1 MKALKVFIFVIV
13 MGTAAGGLL
22 AGVDSFTRSTIE
34 RNKDLKLKSAVLD
47 VLEIGYDKENILSV
61 FGDNVK
67 EKKIDKYVFYTSKE
81 GAVAFRFEG
90 PGLWGPIAGIASVN
104 PDLKTIKTI
113 KIIHQEETPGL
124 GGRIGEEGFL
134 GQFRGKEF
142 FPKIVFMPQGKAS
155 GKNEVD
161 AITGAT
167 GSSKAL
173 EKLLNEALEKNIE
186 ALKKG
191 A

>member
-1 MKALKVFIFVIV
+1 MKTLKIFIFVMV

-67 EKKIDKYVFYTSKE
+67 EKRIDKYVFYTSKD
-81 GAVAFRFEG
+81 GAVAFKFEG
-90 PGLWGPIAGIASVN
+90 PGLWGLIAGIASVN
-104 PDLKTIKTI
+104 PDLKTIQTI

-173 EKLLNEALEKNIE
+173 EKLLNEALQKNIE
-186 ALKKG
+186 AFKKG